1 MTQVKAPFFRARRLG
16 HANLFVTD
24 VERSLEFYNT
34 VVGLEVVYKK
44 AAMDDLEGP
53 AVGGF
58 LSNGNTHHD
67 IAVFRH
73 PDAPKLNHL
82 AFELESE
89 ADLVEG
95 YRAAVDSG
103 QGFRVADHDI
113 TRSLYTR
120 DPDGN
125 GIEIY
130 SDSTKEWRKIRG
142 DGRTVRYGEPDWTPG
157 DPPRFTAIDSRNYH
171 EDPDLRRVEGAV
183 FHPKRITHAALNV
196 GDLEASIDFYTG
208 VLGLQMLAGS
218 IAEGYVELG
227 GAADG
232 RHIILMTAPDPGDA
246 GLHHAGFEV
255 WDEEELDESKGR
267 LHVSGWSM
275 ERELDTEGRRGVIV
289 PRPGWVFVGVLGGR
303 GAETAHCIVE
313 AGCADRR
320 SIALGVNDFPS
331 PDSAGYQ

>member
-24 VERSLEFYNT
+24 VERSLEFYNR

-44 AAMDDLEGP
+44 AAVDDLEGP

-82 AFELESE
+82 AFELECE

-95 YRAAVDSG
+95 YRAAADADFE
-103 QGFRVADHDI
+103 FRVADHDI

-171 EDPDLRRVEGAV
+171 EDPELRRVNEAV
-183 FHPKRITHAALNV
+183 FQPKRITHAVLSV
-196 GDLEASIDFYTG
+196 SDIEASLEFYTG
-208 VLGLQMLAGS
+208 MLGLRVLSGSASEGCLELGGSTGGRHTILMSASEAGHAGLHLARFEVWNNAELEESRHRLAGS
-218 IAEGYVELG
+218 GV
-227 GAADG
+227 
-232 RHIILMTAPDPGDA
+232 R
-246 GLHHAGFEV
+246 V
-255 WDEEELDESKGR
+255 
-267 LHVSGWSM
+267 
-275 ERELDTEGRRGVIV
+275 EREMDEGPSRDIVIRDPDGFLLEFGVGGETGAGCCV
-289 PRPGWVFVGVLGGR
+289 VGVG
-303 GAETAHCIVE
+303 
-313 AGCADRR
+313 
-320 SIALGVNDFPS
+320 
-331 PDSAGYQ
+331 

>member
-44 AAMDDLEGP
+44 VAMDDLEGP

-73 PDAPKLNHL
+73 PTAPRLNHL
-82 AFELESE
+82 AFELECE

-95 YRAAVDSG
+95 YRAAVEAG
-103 QGFRVADHDI
+103 GEFRVSDHDI

-142 DGRTVRYGEPDWTPG
+142 DGRTVRYGEPEWTPG

-227 GAADG
+227 GTADG

-255 WDEEELDESKGR
+255 WGEAELEESRSSLRG
-267 LHVSGWSM
+267 SGVKV
-275 ERELDTEGRRGVIV
+275 EREMDGGERWGMVIRDPDGFLLEFGV
-289 PRPGWVFVGVLGGR
+289 GGEADPLCPLVA
-303 GAETAHCIVE
+303 GALTWQEKGIT
-313 AGCADRR
+313 GC
-320 SIALGVNDFPS
+320 PS
-331 PDSAGYQ
+331 PDSAGCQ

>member
-1 MTQVKAPFFRARRLG
+1 MTLVKAPYFRARRLG

-24 VERSLEFYNT
+24 VERSLEFYNR
-34 VVGLEVVYKK
+34 VVGLEVVYRK

-82 AFELESE
+82 AFELECE

-103 QGFRVADHDI
+103 QEFRVSDHDI

-130 SDSTKEWRKIRG
+130 SDSTSEWRKIRG
-142 DGRTVRYGEPDWTPG
+142 DGRTVRYGEPDWMPG
-157 DPPRFTAIDSRNYH
+157 DPPRFTSAESRNYH
-171 EDPDLRRVEGAV
+171 EEPELRRVEGAV
-183 FHPKRITHAALNV
+183 FQPKRITHAALSV
-196 GDLEASIDFYTG
+196 GDLEASLDFYTG
-208 VLGLQMLAGS
+208 VLGLRVLAGS
-218 IAEGYVELG
+218 IANGYVELSGTTG
-227 GAADG
+227 GQ
-232 RHIILMTAPDPGDA
+232 HIVLLPASDPGDT
-246 GLHHAGFEV
+246 GLHYVRFEV
-255 WDEEELDESKGR
+255 WDEAELDESKNAGKEIG
-267 LHVSGWSM
+267 LSI
-275 ERELDTEGRRGVIV
+275 EEDLDARGRRVVVIRD
-289 PRPGWVFVGVLGGR
+289 PDGFVLEFCTGG
-303 GAETAHCIVE
+303 
-313 AGCADRR
+313 
-320 SIALGVNDFPS
+320 
-331 PDSAGYQ
+331 

>member
-1 MTQVKAPFFRARRLG
+1 MTQVRDPYFRARRLG

-24 VERSLEFYNT
+24 VERSLEFYNR
-34 VVGLEVVYKK
+34 VVGLEVVYRK

-82 AFELESE
+82 AFELECE

-103 QGFRVADHDI
+103 VEFRVSDHDI

-120 DPDGN
+120 DPDGH

-157 DPPRFTAIDSRNYH
+157 DPPRFTSAESRNYRL
-171 EDPDLRRVEGAV
+171 DPELRRVEGAV
-183 FHPKRITHAALNV
+183 FHPKRITHAALSV
-196 GDLEASIDFYTG
+196 GDLEASLDFYTG
-208 VLGLQMLAGS
+208 VLGLRVLAGS
-218 IAEGYVELG
+218 AADGYVELSG
-227 GAADG
+227 TTEG
-232 RHIILMTAPDPGDA
+232 RHIVLLPVSDPGDT
-246 GLHHAGFEV
+246 GLHYVRFEV
-255 WDEEELDESKGR
+255 WDEAELDESKNAGKEIG
-267 LHVSGWSM
+267 LSI
-275 ERELDTEGRRGVIV
+275 EEDLDVRGRRVVVIRD
-289 PRPGWVFVGVLGGR
+289 PDGFVLEFCTGG
-303 GAETAHCIVE
+303 
-313 AGCADRR
+313 
-320 SIALGVNDFPS
+320 
-331 PDSAGYQ
+331 

>member
-1 MTQVKAPFFRARRLG
+1 MTQVRAPYFRARRLG

-24 VERSLEFYNT
+24 VERSLEFYNR
-34 VVGLEVVYKK
+34 VVGLEVVYRK

-73 PDAPKLNHL
+73 PDAPRLNHL
-82 AFELESE
+82 AFELECE

-95 YRAAVDSG
+95 YRAAVNSG
-103 QGFRVADHDI
+103 QEFRASDHDI

-157 DPPRFTAIDSRNYH
+157 DAPRFTSLESRNYH
-171 EDPDLRRVEGAV
+171 EDPELRRVEGAV
-183 FHPKRITHAALNV
+183 FQPKRITHAALSV
-196 GDLEASIDFYTG
+196 RDLESSLGFYTG
-208 VLGLQMLAGS
+208 VLGLRLIRGS
-218 IAEGYVELG
+218 AAEGYVELG
-227 GAADG
+227 GTTDDQ
-232 RHIILMTAPDPGDA
+232 HIILLSASEAGGT

-255 WDEEELDESKGR
+255 WDMGELDESRGK
-267 LHVSGWSM
+267 LKESGLGV
-275 ERELDTEGRRGVIV
+275 EEALDDGKRRVLLIRDPDGFLLEFGAESDAGTSCRGV
-289 PRPGWVFVGVLGGR
+289 
-303 GAETAHCIVE
+303 ET
-313 AGCADRR
+313 G
-320 SIALGVNDFPS
+320 
-331 PDSAGYQ
+331 

>member
-1 MTQVKAPFFRARRLG
+1 MMQVKAPFFRARRLG

-24 VERSLEFYNT
+24 VERSLEFYNR
-34 VVGLEVVYKK
+34 VVGLEEVYRK
-44 AAMDDLEGP
+44 ASMDDLQGP

-82 AFELESE
+82 AFELECE

-95 YRAAVDSG
+95 YRAAVEAG
-103 QGFRVADHDI
+103 EEFRASDHDI

-157 DPPRFTAIDSRNYH
+157 DPPRFTSLDSRNYH
-171 EDPDLRRVEGAV
+171 PEPELRRVENAI
-183 FHPKRITHAALNV
+183 FHPRRITHAVLNV
-196 GDLEASIDFYTG
+196 GDIDASLDFYCG
-208 VLGLQMLAGS
+208 VLGLRAISGS
-218 IAEGYVELG
+218 PAKGPVVLTGSAEGQ
-227 GAADG
+227 
-232 RHIILMTAPDPGDA
+232 HIILLSGPGA
-246 GLHHAGFEV
+246 RNTGLQHVGFEV
-255 WDEEELDESKGR
+255 WSDSELDESR
-267 LHVSGWSM
+267 ASLLQSGLSV
-275 ERELDTEGRRGVIV
+275 EEEVASGGRRALFIRDPDG
-289 PRPGWVFVGVLGGR
+289 FLLKFH
-303 GAETAHCIVE
+303 A
-313 AGCADRR
+313 AGDARTPYYDF
-320 SIALGVNDFPS
+320 GND
-331 PDSAGYQ
+331 

>member
-1 MTQVKAPFFRARRLG
+1 MTQVKAPYFRARRLG

-24 VERSLEFYNT
+24 VERSLEFYNR
-34 VVGLEVVYKK
+34 VVGLEVVYRK

-82 AFELESE
+82 AFELECE

-103 QGFRVADHDI
+103 VEFRVSDHDI

-157 DPPRFTAIDSRNYH
+157 DPPRFTSADSRNYH
-171 EDPDLRRVEGAV
+171 EDPELRRVEGAV
-183 FHPKRITHAALNV
+183 FHPKRITHAALSV
-196 GDLEASIDFYTG
+196 GDLEASLDFYTR
-208 VLGLQMLAGS
+208 VLGLRVIRGS
-218 IAEGYVELG
+218 AADGYVELSGTTG
-227 GAADG
+227 GQ
-232 RHIILMTAPDPGDA
+232 HIVLLLASDPGDT
-246 GLHHAGFEV
+246 GLHYVRFEV
-255 WDEEELDESKGR
+255 WDEAELDESKNAGKEIG
-267 LHVSGWSM
+267 LSI
-275 ERELDTEGRRGVIV
+275 EEDLDARGRRVVVIRD
-289 PRPGWVFVGVLGGR
+289 PDGFVLEFWTGG
-303 GAETAHCIVE
+303 
-313 AGCADRR
+313 
-320 SIALGVNDFPS
+320 
-331 PDSAGYQ
+331 